1 MYVSY
6 KMIHTEASSK
16 CWPLFHCCTVS
27 YLRNARDGASIIK
40 VTWFAL
46 TTNNHTAICVLLFLP
61 KIIPGTCPSL
71 RKSHFPSIHSERYLS
86 VRTFSI
92 SSSFSIQACILWQL
106 FWKYNKTQHN
116 KKTPNQKILILPI
129 SLMNIRHLSL
139 LELGICL
146 QYIRHCALN
155 LQDTR
160 PSIHSAL
167 VHPQSGTYPSVN
179 TKIKRTR
186 KIGLYSPTVGAR
198 SGGHTHKRCP
208 GHFSI
213 LNTKIPSGKKS
224 TSEFADI
231 LSPIK
236 WQCMKV

>member
-106 FWKYNKTQHN
+106 FWKY
-116 KKTPNQKILILPI
+116 KKTKH
-129 SLMNIRHLSL
+129 NITKKHQTKKFLSFPFHWWTS
-139 LELGICL
+139 GICPFSSWAFVFNTFGIVL
-146 QYIRHCALN
+146 WIWKIHVRPYIQH
-155 LQDTR
+155 
-160 PSIHSAL
+160 
-167 VHPQSGTYPSVN
+167 
-179 TKIKRTR
+179 
-186 KIGLYSPTVGAR
+186 
-198 SGGHTHKRCP
+198 
-208 GHFSI
+208 
-213 LNTKIPSGKKS
+213 
-224 TSEFADI
+224 
-231 LSPIK
+231 
-236 WQCMKV
+236 

>member
-1 MYVSY
+1 MY
-6 KMIHTEASSK
+6 
-16 CWPLFHCCTVS
+16 P
-27 YLRNARDGASIIK
+27 
-40 VTWFAL
+40 L
-46 TTNNHTAICVLLFLP
+46 TTFL
-61 KIIPGTCPSL
+61 KI
-71 RKSHFPSIHSERYLS
+71 K
-86 VRTFSI
+86 
-92 SSSFSIQACILWQL
+92 
-106 FWKYNKTQHN
+106 KNKTQHN

-155 LQDTR
+155 LKDTR
-160 PSIHSAL
+160 PSVHSAL
-167 VHPQSGTYPSVN
+167 VHPQSGMYPSVN

-213 LNTKIPSGKKS
+213 LNTKMPSGKIS

-236 WQCMKV
+236 WQCMEV